1 MRREDERL
9 QDIFNAIAAI
19 EKYTDR
25 GRQVFDNEELIQVWI
40 IYHLQII
47 GEAANNL
54 SEVLKD
60 RYSVI
65 PWQQI
70 IGLRNLL
77 VHEYFRIDKQLV
89 WDIATK
95 DLPLLK
101 KTTKVM
107 LNNIN
112 SN

>member
-9 QDIFNAIAAI
+9 QDILVAIAAI
-19 EKYTDR
+19 EKYTNR

-47 GEAANNL
+47 GEAANDL
-54 SEVLKD
+54 SKVLKNQH
-60 RYSVI
+60 SVI

-101 KTTKVM
+101 KLPK
-107 LNNIN
+107 
-112 SN
+112 

>member
-1 MRREDERL
+1 MRRENERL
-9 QDIFNAIAAI
+9 QDILNAIAAI

-25 GRQVFDNEELIQVWI
+25 GKQVFDNEELIQVWI

-47 GEAANNL
+47 GEAANDL

-89 WDIATK
+89 WDIALK